1 MTPHYQHQG
10 ITIYQGDARE
20 LFAGLE
26 ADVLVTDPPYGL
38 GWTGHRDRND
48 GDFEIA
54 GDETTEVRDIILEAW
69 GERPAIVFGTWKR
82 PRPAEIKALLIWDK
96 GPHVGLGDLRMP
108 WKPNTEEIYILGG
121 GFTGHRGTSVLQ
133 HYAISPNF
141 VDRDH
146 PTEKPLSL
154 MLELLGKAPPGIII
168 DPFAG
173 SGTTLV
179 AAKRL
184 GREAIG
190 IECDPDHVNA
200 AIVRLQQEVLPLY
213 DHAGERATQ
222 AQETLPGAR

>member
-1 MTPHYQHQG
+1 MRAYYQHAAV
-10 ITIYQGDARE
+10 TIYHGDSAE
-20 LFAGLE
+20 LFAELK
-26 ADVLVTDPPYGL
+26 ANVLVTDPPYGL
-38 GWTGHRDRND
+38 GWTGHRDRNE

-54 GDETTEVRDIILEAW
+54 GDDSTEVRDIILEAW
-69 GERPAIVFGTWKR
+69 GDRPAVVFGTWKR
-82 PRPAEIKALLIWDK
+82 PRPAGIKALLIWDK

-121 GFTGHRGTSVLQ
+121 GFTGHRGTSVLR

-141 VDRDH
+141 VERDH

-154 MLELLGKAPPGIII
+154 MLELVGKCPPGMVI

-184 GREAIG
+184 GRPAIG
-190 IECDPDHVNA
+190 IEIDEAHCESA
-200 AIVRLQQEVLPLY
+200 ARRLEQDVLPLY
-213 DHAGERATQ
+213 DTREPDAA
-222 AQETLPGAR
+222 AQETLPGAP